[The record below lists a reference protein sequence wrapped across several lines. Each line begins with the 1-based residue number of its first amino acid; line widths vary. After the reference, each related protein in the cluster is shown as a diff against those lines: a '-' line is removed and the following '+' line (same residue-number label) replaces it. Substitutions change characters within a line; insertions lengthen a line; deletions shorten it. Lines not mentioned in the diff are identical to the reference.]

1 MLATIQAEPA
11 NILRIAQVEQKIDGL
26 VAKLVNA
33 ADNELPSDSTSVS
46 PSVTPETRTEIW
58 RRQRTVAPGSWMPTP
73 SFDPIASHFE
83 THVERPPENAEAD
96 RQYLEGIRLIHRV
109 GDRETPGQIPEG
121 PFRQSKQREEPI
133 DDELI
138 RDLFASGKAEL
149 LMNEYRH
156 MSTTFPFVIIPPCLT
171 SIDLHAERPM
181 LFLALMVVASW
192 KDHPQQKK
200 LDVIYRA
207 ELAHRTIVQPR
218 RTLGLVQ
225 SVLVYL
231 SWVGTALQKP
241 NLLKHTPA
249 MAEMAQTLNQER
261 EYESDE
267 AICHLISLRQIDDQ
281 IQDTLF
287 TTEAA
292 QLSLS
297 DGRTSMHMRFME
309 AQLDIWKTNLRNVTA
324 QRSLRPHMLDCPQPP
339 NSAQIDSLY
348 STLEAGRTFLDTLL
362 SFQTHE
368 YHLVSFSEWMRLPAV
383 IMTVAKL
390 CMPSDDHI
398 SCGWDVQAA
407 QDRPHTDF
415 WRAMRYIID
424 LTKDWYVR
432 KIRPPLPIQTP
443 PETTHG
449 VAAGPSISDA
459 SCPISGPST
468 DSSAHQTGDQ
478 FNAFADMDFM
488 AEAGTEPDTN
498 SNNSD
503 PFAIMKGADFD
514 MEQFFDM
521 AGGIWGDQSYNSYS
535 DMAFGGSAT
544 F

>member
-1 MLATIQAEPA
+1 
-11 NILRIAQVEQKIDGL
+11 
-26 VAKLVNA
+26 
-33 ADNELPSDSTSVS
+33 
-46 PSVTPETRTEIW
+46 
-58 RRQRTVAPGSWMPTP
+58 
-73 SFDPIASHFE
+73 
-83 THVERPPENAEAD
+83 
-96 RQYLEGIRLIHRV
+96 
-109 GDRETPGQIPEG
+109 
-121 PFRQSKQREEPI
+121 
-133 DDELI
+133 
-138 RDLFASGKAEL
+138 
-149 LMNEYRH
+149 
-156 MSTTFPFVIIPPCLT
+156 
-171 SIDLHAERPM
+171 
-181 LFLALMVVASW
+181 
-192 KDHPQQKK
+192 
-200 LDVIYRA
+200 
-207 ELAHRTIVQPR
+207 
-218 RTLGLVQ
+218 
-225 SVLVYL
+225 
-231 SWVGTALQKP
+231 
-241 NLLKHTPA
+241 
-249 MAEMAQTLNQER
+249 
-261 EYESDE
+261 
-267 AICHLISLRQIDDQ
+267 
-281 IQDTLF
+281 
-287 TTEAA
+287 
-292 QLSLS
+292 
-297 DGRTSMHMRFME
+297 
-309 AQLDIWKTNLRNVTA
+309 
-324 QRSLRPHMLDCPQPP
+324 
-339 NSAQIDSLY
+339 
-348 STLEAGRTFLDTLL
+348 
-362 SFQTHE
+362 
-368 YHLVSFSEWMRLPAV
+368 MRLPAV

-407 QDRPHTDF
+407 QDRVRLDLCLESICYRMQILSTYDKTKQPHTDF

-424 LTKDWYVR
+424 LTKDWYIR